1 MDTCTDTFILG
12 ADIAKATF
20 EVAVIGPAGAQ
31 AWSQFPNTPTGFE
44 QLAQKLAAA
53 QTEPEPVP
61 VLLVLEPTGG
71 YELALAAFGYERGW
85 AVSRPNPKRVR
96 DWAKSQGRRAK
107 TDRVDARDLA
117 SYGAQQAP
125 ARYRPLPPELSE
137 LDSLLGRQIEL
148 QQMLRAE
155 RNRQGAL
162 ASKPGVAALV
172 RQGLA
177 AHIAALEGDLAQI
190 QQGVKAHLKAHPRLQ
205 AKLKQLR
212 SVPGIGA
219 RNGVFILLLVA
230 RWEHLTEGRGTT
242 KGLVAFTG
250 LDPQTHDSGTS
261 VHKHASISRMGQAF
275 MRRTLY
281 MGALGGVRGKNPL
294 REFYRGLVGR
304 GKPKKL
310 ALTASARKI
319 VVWAWTIY
327 QHDTLFDPDR
337 ARSKQRAAEPVAE
350 LIPS

>member
-1 MDTCTDTFILG
+1 MDRFIIG
-12 ADIAKATF
+12 ADIAKARF
-20 EVAVIGPAGAQ
+20 EVAVRGPEGEQ
-31 AWSQFPNTPTGFE
+31 AWGSFCNTAEGFE
-44 QLAQKLAAA
+44 QLAQRLAGA
-53 QTEPEPVP
+53 QSEAEPAP

-71 YELALAAFGYERGW
+71 FELALAGFGYEQGW
-85 AVSRPNPKRVR
+85 VVSRPNPKRVR

-117 SYGAQQAP
+117 GYGASQSA
-125 ARYRPLPPELSE
+125 AHYRPLPAELSE
-137 LDSLLGRQIEL
+137 LDSLLGRQVEL

-162 ASKPGVAALV
+162 EGKPGVSPLV
-172 RQGLA
+172 RQSLA
-177 AHIAALEGDLAQI
+177 DNIARLEVSLAQI
-190 QQGVKAHLKAHPRLQ
+190 EQAVKAHLKAHPKLQ

-219 RNGVFILLLVA
+219 KNGVFILLLLA
-230 RWEHLTEGRGTT
+230 RWEHLTDGRGSA
-242 KGLVAFTG
+242 KGLVAYTG
-250 LDPQTHDSGTS
+250 LDPQTYESGTS
-261 VHKHASISRMGQAF
+261 VHKRASISRMGRAQT
-275 MRRTLY
+275 RRMLY

-294 REFYRGLVGR
+294 REFYQGLVGR
-304 GKPKKL
+304 GKAKKL

-337 ARSKQRAAEPVAE
+337 ARSKALIAA
-350 LIPS
+350 

>member
-1 MDTCTDTFILG
+1 MDTFIIG
-12 ADIAKATF
+12 ADMAKATF
-20 EVAVIGPAGAQ
+20 EVAVRGSEGEQ
-31 AWSQFPNTPTGFE
+31 AWGRFANTPAGFE

-53 QTEPEPVP
+53 QTQPEPAP

-71 YELALAAFGYERGW
+71 YELALAAFGYEAGW
-85 AVSRPNPKRVR
+85 VVSRPNPKRVR

-117 SYGAQQAP
+117 GYGASQSP
-125 ARYRPLPPELSE
+125 AHYRPLPPELSE
-137 LDSLLGRQIEL
+137 LDSLLGRQVEL

-162 ASKPGVAALV
+162 AGKSGIAPLV
-172 RQGLA
+172 GQ
-177 AHIAALEGDLAQI
+177 DLADSI
-190 QQGVKAHLKAHPRLQ
+190 ARLEARLVEIGRAVKAHLKAHPKLQ

-219 RNGVFILLLVA
+219 KNGVFILLLLA

-242 KGLVAFTG
+242 KGLVAYTG
-250 LDPQTHDSGTS
+250 LDPQTHESGTS
-261 VHKHASISRMGQAF
+261 VHKRASISRMGQAH

-281 MGALGGVRGKNPL
+281 MGALGGVRGHNPL
-294 REFYRGLVGR
+294 REFYQGLVGR
-304 GKPKKL
+304 GKAKKL

-337 ARSKQRAAEPVAE
+337 ARSKALVPA
-350 LIPS
+350 